1 MTLRGIGGPCVR
13 KGTGLL
19 CLLAV
24 LWAGSVSCARAQ
36 DADPANQDFEEQ
48 RRALVESLSD
58 ERARRPPVE
67 DSLVLAAM
75 GRVPRHRFV
84 PERFRGL
91 AYADR
96 PLPIGQDQTISQ
108 PYIVARMT
116 ELLELEPGDRV
127 LEVGTGSGYQA
138 AVLAEITRE
147 VYSVEIL
154 PELARAAR
162 GRLAELGYGSV
173 EVRIGNG
180 WFGWEERAPFDAI
193 VVTAA
198 PEEVPDP
205 LVEQLAPG
213 GRMVIPV
220 GPQGGTQRLLLVEKA
235 DDGAV
240 TRVPLDPVRFVPL
253 VEEGGTGGGSASSG
267 TGDPAAG
274 TPADGP
280 SAVPSARN
288 GGGSE
293 RGSGEGREA

>member
-1 MTLRGIGGPCVR
+1 MTLRGVGGPGTR
-13 KGTGLL
+13 RGTGLL

-24 LWAGSVSCARAQ
+24 LWAGSVSCARARDAASATQ
-36 DADPANQDFEEQ
+36 DVEER

-58 ERARRPPVE
+58 ETARLQPVE

-154 PELARAAR
+154 PELARDAR
-162 GRLAELGYGSV
+162 ERLGGLGYGSV
-173 EVRIGNG
+173 EIRIGNG

-235 DDGAV
+235 RDGAV
-240 TRVPLDPVRFVPL
+240 TRTPLDPVRFVPL
-253 VEEGGTGGGSASSG
+253 IEEGGTGGGSASSERG
-267 TGDPAAG
+267 APVAG
-274 TPADGP
+274 TPAAGP
-280 SAVPSARN
+280 SAVPSATN

-293 RGSGEGREA
+293 RAPGDRRKA